1 MASVPHQTITP
12 DIPPLM
18 LSNNYVNTISH
29 KPYFINSHDY
39 TNVYI
44 EGNEV
49 LKTKINS
56 PYTNITNV
64 HVASINNTDVYSPYN
79 SITNLNVPSVNTT
92 HVYSPYNSIT
102 NLNVPSV
109 NTTQMFTHLIIVLQ
123 ILMYHL

>member
-1 MASVPHQTITP
+1 
-12 DIPPLM
+12 M

-29 KPYFINSHDY
+29 KPYFMNSYHY

-44 EGNEV
+44 VGNEV
-49 LKTKINS
+49 LKTKIIS

-64 HVASINNTDVYSPYN
+64 HVASINNTNVYSPYN

-92 HVYSPYNSIT
+92 NGYSPYNSIT

-109 NTTQMFTHLIIVLQ
+109 NTTHLLT
-123 ILMYHL
+123 L